1 MPELQTTYSE
11 TVAAGYPGMV
21 ANGETSN
28 RISLSIE
35 TSGGIGF
42 GKAVYTGSG
51 GNGCLAAQTLTAS
64 GAVAG
69 TNTGNGTMGSV
80 VVTEEEGAMPGVYDV
95 VFVEPGSNLGT
106 FVVYDPNGEVVGDG
120 VVATE
125 FDAGGLTFTIADGAT
140 DFVSGDRFAITV
152 TGNKFVGISIANA
165 GLGLAPGET
174 ADLYQRYD
182 AVDILV
188 SGAIYVE
195 AGETVARGGAVFV
208 DADGNFVDSA
218 GIPCPGWIFDM
229 AGSDGDAV
237 RIVRR

>member
-35 TSGGIGF
+35 TAGGIGF

-69 TNTGNGTMGSV
+69 TNTGNGTFGA
-80 VVTEEEGAMPGVYDV
+80 VTVSAGAKPGVYDV
-95 VFVEPGSNLGT
+95 VFIEPTTNLGT
-106 FVVYDPNGEVVGDG
+106 FTVTDPDGVMVGDG
-120 VVATE
+120 VVGSA
-125 FDAGGLTFTIADGAT
+125 FSGGGLAFTIADGAT
-140 DFVSGDRFAITV
+140 DFVAGDRFAVTV
-152 TGNKFVGISIANA
+152 TGNRFLGISIANA

-182 AVDILV
+182 AVDILTT
-188 SGAIYVE
+188 GAIYVE

-208 DADGNFVDSA
+208 DTDGNFADS
-218 GIPCPGWIFDM
+218 GGVPCPGWIFDM

>member
-21 ANGETSN
+21 ADGETSN

-35 TSGGIGF
+35 TSTGIGF

-51 GNGCLAAQTLTAS
+51 GNGCLAAQTLTGS
-64 GAVAG
+64 SAVAG
-69 TNTGNGTMGSV
+69 TNTGNGTVSAI

-95 VFVEPGSNLGT
+95 VFIEPTTNLGT
-106 FVVYDPNGEVVGDG
+106 FIVNDPNGELVGDG
-120 VVATE
+120 VVGTE
-125 FDAGGLTFTIADGAT
+125 FDVGGITFTISDGST
-140 DFVSGDRFAITV
+140 DFVAGDRFAITV
-152 TGNKFVGISIANA
+152 AGNKFVGISIANA
-165 GLGLAPGET
+165 ALGLAPGET

-182 AVDILV
+182 AVDIMV

-195 AGETVARGGAVFV
+195 AGETVARGAAVLV

-218 GIPCPGWIFDM
+218 GIPCPGWIFDQ